1 MESVYL
7 ETTFFNYLVSN
18 PSRDL
23 VVAAHQQTTHD
34 WWGSK
39 RASFECFASPVVIQE
54 AKAGD
59 LTESRKRLEILGEL
73 PLLDATNEAERLAAA
88 ILSSGILP
96 PKAALDAAHVSLA
109 TVHRIDFLL
118 TWNCRHLAN
127 AHIMRQLSR
136 FCVGQGYELPVI
148 CTPEEL
154 LEDSSDD

>member
-7 ETTFFNYLVSN
+7 ETTFFSYLVSN

-23 VVAAHQQTTHD
+23 VVAAHQQTTYD
-34 WWGSK
+34 WW
-39 RASFECFASPVVIQE
+39 ASRRTHFDCFASPVVIQE

-59 LTESRKRLEILGEL
+59 PTESRKRLEILDKL
-73 PLLDATNEAERLAAA
+73 QLLDATNEAENLAAA
-88 ILSSGILP
+88 ILNSGILP
-96 PKAALDAAHVSLA
+96 SKATLDAAHVALA

-136 FCVGQGYELPVI
+136 FCTGQGYELPVI

-154 LEDSSDD
+154 LEEL